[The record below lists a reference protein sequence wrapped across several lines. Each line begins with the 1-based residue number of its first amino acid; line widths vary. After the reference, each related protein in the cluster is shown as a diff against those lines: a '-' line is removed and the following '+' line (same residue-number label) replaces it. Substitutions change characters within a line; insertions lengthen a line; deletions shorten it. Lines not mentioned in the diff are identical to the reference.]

1 MKKISPL
8 WLFIL
13 LSGMIIYGGS
23 YHNASA
29 HLINKYRIVFLSA
42 PHQQVAET
50 PAPTSD
56 SSAAFIETPEA
67 RQLPPVGS
75 NAVLVI
81 GASVIVLII
90 IGGVLGT
97 RRRPKH

>member
-1 MKKISPL
+1 MKIISPL

-29 HLINKYRIVFLSA
+29 HPVDKYRIVFLSMGD
-42 PHQQVAET
+42 QQVVET

-56 SSAAFIETPEA
+56 SSTAFIETPEA

-97 RRRPKH
+97 RRKLKH